1 MTKPEISNAALPV
14 KESLF
19 KRYENLTVLSI
30 FVSFVVIIVLL
41 QLISTG
47 GSKYPTF
54 ISPVNIVNI
63 LQQVAVPGIVA
74 VSMTMVMISGGID
87 LSVGM
92 LASLVSIVVALG
104 ISKWGLGVWPAI
116 LLGIASAVVLE
127 TIMGFIISRTRIEPF
142 IITLGGMISFQGI
155 ALLLSNSR
163 EVVMKGEL
171 DFLIA
176 NIIEGAKDP
185 VTGLNLRI
193 PPYVLVFFRSRSS
206 EDWCS
211 PTRSTAGAST
221 PSAPTSRA
229 AFLAGIDVKNMRL
242 SVYIIQGLLVGIG
255 ATMLLARINT
265 GIITLGQGLEI
276 DTIAMVVIGGTAL
289 SGGRGNI
296 VGTLIGVFFLGSI
309 ANAMNM
315 LRLPSE
321 VQFLAKGLVVIIA
334 VSAGDVSSQISDF
347 LALKRERAKARSV
360 AAGEKG
366 GTRGSGRR
374 AGRNAG
380 PIRVTSRDEAQ
391 KEREKGSRRY
401 EEIGIWPHGR
411 GRTGRLGL
419 CSRRSGGGIQ
429 GHRLLHG
436 RLR

>member
-1 MTKPEISNAALPV
+1 MSPSETPNTTTQV

-19 KRYENLTVLSI
+19 KRHENLTVFSI
-30 FVSFVVIIVLL
+30 FASFVVIIVLV

-47 GSKYPTF
+47 GSRFPTF

-92 LASLVSIVVALG
+92 LASLVSIVVSLG
-104 ISKWGLGVWPAI
+104 ISKWQFGVGPSI
-116 LLGIASAVVLE
+116 LLGVASAVVLE

-163 EVVMKGEL
+163 EVVMQGEL
-171 DFLIA
+171 NFLTT
-176 NIIEGAKDP
+176 NLVEGARDP
-185 VTGLNLRI
+185 VTGLILRI
-193 PPYVLVFFRSRSS
+193 PPYVVAFFVIALIGGLLLTYTKYGRRIYAVGTN
-206 EDWCS
+206 
-211 PTRSTAGAST
+211 P
-221 PSAPTSRA
+221 RA
-229 AFLAGIDVKNMRL
+229 AFLAGIDVRNIRL
-242 SVYIIQGLLVGIG
+242 SVYMVQGLLVGIG

-289 SGGRGNI
+289 SGGKGNI
-296 VGTLIGVFFLGSI
+296 VGTLIGVLFLGSI

-321 VQFLAKGLVVIIA
+321 VQFLVKGLVVIVA
-334 VSAGDVSSQISDF
+334 VTAGDISSQLSDYR
-347 LALKRERAKARSV
+347 ALRREQAMARKLE
-360 AAGEKG
+360 AASKKG
-366 GTRGSGRR
+366 GT
-374 AGRNAG
+374 
-380 PIRVTSRDEAQ
+380 
-391 KEREKGSRRY
+391 EKQSNVQADMQD
-401 EEIGIWPHGR
+401 
-411 GRTGRLGL
+411 
-419 CSRRSGGGIQ
+419 SSV
-429 GHRLLHG
+429 
-436 RLR
+436 

>member
-1 MTKPEISNAALPV
+1 MSNPEASSTTLPV

-30 FVSFVVIIVLL
+30 FVTFVAIIVLL

-54 ISPVNIVNI
+54 ISPVNIANI

-74 VSMTMVMISGGID
+74 VSMTMVMVSGGID

-92 LASLVSIVVALG
+92 LASLVSIIVSLG
-104 ISKWGLGVWPAI
+104 ISRWGLGVAPSI
-116 LLGIASAVVLE
+116 LLGVASAVALE
-127 TIMGFIISRTRIEPF
+127 TMMGFIISRTRIEPF

-155 ALLLSNSR
+155 ALLLSHSR

-171 DFLIA
+171 DFLTM
-176 NIIEGAKDP
+176 NLFEGARDP
-185 VTGLNLRI
+185 VTGLALRV
-193 PPYVLVFFRSRSS
+193 PPYVLVFFVIALIGGLVLTYTKYGRRIYAVG
-206 EDWCS
+206 
-211 PTRSTAGAST
+211 TN
-221 PSAPTSRA
+221 SRA

-242 SVYIIQGLLVGIG
+242 SVYMIQGLLVGIG

-296 VGTLIGVFFLGSI
+296 VGTLIGVIFLGSI
-309 ANAMNM
+309 ANAMNL

-334 VSAGDVSSQISDF
+334 VSAGDVSSQISEF
-347 LALKRERAKARSV
+347 WSLRRERMKARI
-360 AAGEKG
+360 AAATTK
-366 GTRGSGRR
+366 RR
-374 AGRNAG
+374 ETQDQESA
-380 PIRVTSRDEAQ
+380 
-391 KEREKGSRRY
+391 
-401 EEIGIWPHGR
+401 
-411 GRTGRLGL
+411 
-419 CSRRSGGGIQ
+419 
-429 GHRLLHG
+429 
-436 RLR
+436 

>member
-1 MTKPEISNAALPV
+1 VSTSEPPNTTAQF

-19 KRYENLTVLSI
+19 KRHENLTVFSI
-30 FVSFVVIIVLL
+30 FASFVVIIVLV

-47 GSKYPTF
+47 GSRFPTF

-92 LASLVSIVVALG
+92 LASLVSIVVSLG
-104 ISKWGLGVWPAI
+104 ISKWQFGVGPSI
-116 LLGIASAVVLE
+116 LLGVASAIVLE

-171 DFLIA
+171 NFLTT
-176 NIIEGAKDP
+176 NLVEGARDP
-185 VTGLNLRI
+185 VTGLILRV
-193 PPYVLVFFRSRSS
+193 PPYVVAFFVIALIGGLLLTYTKYGRRIYAVGTN
-206 EDWCS
+206 
-211 PTRSTAGAST
+211 P
-221 PSAPTSRA
+221 RA
-229 AFLAGIDVKNMRL
+229 AFLAGIDVRNIRL
-242 SVYIIQGLLVGIG
+242 SVYMIQGLLVGIG

-289 SGGRGNI
+289 SGGKGNI

-309 ANAMNM
+309 ANAMNL

-321 VQFLAKGLVVIIA
+321 VQFLVKGLVVIIA
-334 VSAGDVSSQISDF
+334 VSAGDISSQISEF
-347 LALKRERAKARSV
+347 RGLKREQAKARGM
-360 AAGEKG
+360 AATKKG
-366 GTRGSGRR
+366 G
-374 AGRNAG
+374 
-380 PIRVTSRDEAQ
+380 P
-391 KEREKGSRRY
+391 
-401 EEIGIWPHGR
+401 
-411 GRTGRLGL
+411 
-419 CSRRSGGGIQ
+419 
-429 GHRLLHG
+429 
-436 RLR
+436 